1 MEGWSCLWLIM
12 SFVQMN
18 LHYCSS
24 SLAWGKSLS
33 GIRLH
38 YSGTLWSWANLDQ
51 KVVWERGY
59 ETALRSGNL
68 QNRWVL
74 IPHSLAFNIHL
85 GAFFI
90 YYLLLKCTAYLRFYL
105 LLWPQTTV
113 CMINTT
119 TVDTTLIFSL
129 PMWCLP
135 FTGQN
140 LEFEKLKTFSI
151 PRTPGF
157 ICCFKLLYC
166 GCSKKKSSILTH
178 CLFLRTPKD

>member
-1 MEGWSCLWLIM
+1 MKLSVTHHVFCANEFTLLFLI
-12 SFVQMN
+12 V
-18 LHYCSS
+18 
-24 SLAWGKSLS
+24 SLGKIPKWGLFRNSLKLGKS
-33 GIRLH
+33 GPK
-38 YSGTLWSWANLDQ
+38 GE
-51 KVVWERGY
+51 WERGY
-59 ETALRSGNL
+59 ETVLRSANL

-85 GAFFI
+85 GAFFV
-90 YYLLLKCTAYLRFYL
+90 YYLFLKCTAYLRFYL

-119 TVDTTLIFSL
+119 TVDTALIFSL

-151 PRTPGF
+151 PQTPGF
-157 ICCFKLLYC
+157 ICCFKLL
-166 GCSKKKSSILTH
+166 
-178 CLFLRTPKD
+178 